1 MVPAV
6 NGTGLLHRPRRMW
19 QEIVDVLVRR
29 IVGGQYAEGSELP
42 TEAELA
48 GEFGVSRP
56 PVREAMKVLQD
67 KGLVRMGQGRR
78 SVVLGRTSWNP
89 LDPDVLTREL
99 ADPRCHARVF
109 EDLSF
114 VRIAIEAQMA
124 RQAAERATPE
134 QIDGMRRALAE
145 MTRHVGDPDAYV
157 DHDVHFHQLVVE
169 AGGNHIAR
177 AIMQTI
183 SRPLRQSRRLTN
195 QIPGSVAL
203 AHQFHTAVF
212 ERIAAGDAEGAAEA
226 MRAHLETSWHG
237 FQELVASGALTDL
250 SDEER

>member
-1 MVPAV
+1 
-6 NGTGLLHRPRRMW
+6 MW

-29 IVGGQYAEGSELP
+29 IVGGQYPEGSELP

-78 SVVLGRTSWNP
+78 SVVLGRTSWNA

-99 ADPRCHARVF
+99 ADPHRHARVF

-114 VRIAIEAQMA
+114 VRIALEAQMA

-134 QIDGMRRALAE
+134 QLDAMRRTLAE
-145 MTRHVGDPDAYV
+145 MARHVGDPDAYV

-169 AGGNHIAR
+169 AGGNHLAR

-183 SRPLRQSRRLTN
+183 SRPLRQSRVLTN
-195 QIPGSVAL
+195 QVPGGVAR
-203 AHQFHTAVF
+203 AHEFHTEVF

-226 MRAHLETSWHG
+226 MRAHLESSWHG
-237 FQELVASGALTDL
+237 FQEMLAAGGPVDL
-250 SDEER
+250 GDEER